1 MSLSERFRFPDFFMK
16 IFLFIYFILCAIIYQ
31 LLCVAH
37 FYMIEKEVFHYYI
50 RSIFHVM
57 CAIFWPLF
65 LLWLLISWMFKLNN
79 VYINI
84 LRLWQKY

>member
-1 MSLSERFRFPDFFMK
+1 MVLV
-16 IFLFIYFILCAIIYQ
+16 FIYFILISATYQ
-31 LLCVAH
+31 LLHVAH
-37 FYMIEKEVFHYYI
+37 FCIIEEEVFHYYI
-50 RSIFHVM
+50 RNLFHIA

-84 LRLWQKY
+84 FKLWQKY

>member
-1 MSLSERFRFPDFFMK
+1 MSFPKGLDFQIFMLL
-16 IFLFIYFILCAIIYQ
+16 FFIYFILCSATYQ
-31 LLCVAH
+31 LLYVAH
-37 FYMIEKEVFHYYI
+37 FHIIEEEVFHYYI
-50 RSIFHVM
+50 RNSFHIV

-84 LRLWQKY
+84 FKLWQKY